1 MSKAHKKTH
10 FSSKTTGWTHK
21 STRCLLSWSP
31 SFSWLLPILLFTRLF
46 PCAQC
51 RLHCAAGSVNPV
63 GLHLRAKPVGTQNIT
78 QEGRA
83 PQGHKER
90 ASVGPPERG
99 RHRFSLEERK
109 QAAARAGQDWGSGV
123 CGGNCHCSL
132 EASGATSS
140 QAVLWQES
148 TRTVP
153 TVPYR
158 HPNYSKHVV
167 KFFSLNRGKTG
178 NNRKWSKL
186 S

>member
-10 FSSKTTGWTHK
+10 FSSKAIGWTQINAVPLIVE
-21 STRCLLSWSP
+21 SVFLLVA
-31 SFSWLLPILLFTRLF
+31 PILLFTCLF

-51 RLHCAAGSVNPV
+51 RLHCSRICEARRSSS
-63 GLHLRAKPVGTQNIT
+63 
-78 QEGRA
+78 EGQA
-83 PQGHKER
+83 CGHTEHHSGGQSPQGHKER
-90 ASVGPPERG
+90 ATVGPPERG
-99 RHRFSLEERK
+99 RHCFSLEERK
-109 QAAARAGQDWGSGV
+109 QAAASAGQDWGSGV
-123 CGGNCHCSL
+123 CGGNRHCSL

-140 QAVLWQES
+140 RAVLWQES

-167 KFFSLNRGKTG
+167 KFFCLNCGKTG